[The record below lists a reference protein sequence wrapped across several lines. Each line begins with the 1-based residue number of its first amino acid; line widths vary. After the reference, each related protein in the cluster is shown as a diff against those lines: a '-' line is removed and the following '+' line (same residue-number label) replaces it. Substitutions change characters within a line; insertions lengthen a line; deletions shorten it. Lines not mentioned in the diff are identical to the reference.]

1 MGVVSVQGALAVV
14 AGFVFVSI
22 LIPMLC
28 RPAERMG
35 LLDLPDDRK
44 LHGEP
49 VPMIGGIA
57 MFIAFCAGL
66 LIIPDPLRPYASLV
80 IGMGVLLA
88 TGLVDD
94 ALDIT
99 PASKLI
105 MQLVAATLMVS
116 WGEVQV
122 HSLGNL
128 LGAGEIELGE
138 WSIPFTVLCTVFM
151 INAVNM
157 ADGTDGLAGG
167 MVVIILV
174 GLAILG
180 WANGAREAF
189 IVLSLLL
196 AAVAMGFLLFNMRT
210 PWRKRASVFM
220 GDAGSMMLGF
230 AIAWLAI
237 FVSQRPDASVYPIS
251 IAWLLVLPVTDL
263 VSSYFRRLMRGQSP
277 FSADSEHLHHALLRG
292 GVPVGGI
299 VAIMLTIQVAF
310 SVIGFVGWKLGWAEY
325 WLAIG
330 LGLVFAVHYGLSIR
344 AWKLMKWI
352 KTMGFGR
359 TDQ

>member
-1 MGVVSVQGALAVV
+1 MAGVSLQGMLAVV

-28 RPAERMG
+28 RPAERLG
-35 LLDLPDDRK
+35 LLDLPDKRK
-44 LHGEP
+44 IHGEP
-49 VPMIGGIA
+49 VPMIGGVA

-80 IGMGVLLA
+80 IGMGILLA

-105 MQLVAATLMVS
+105 MQLVAVTLMVS

-128 LGAGEIELGE
+128 LGAGPIELGE
-138 WSIPFTVLCTVFM
+138 WSIPFTALCTIFM
-151 INAVNM
+151 INGLNM

-167 MVVIILV
+167 MAVIMLASL
-174 GLAILG
+174 GLFG
-180 WANGAREAF
+180 WTNGAREAYIIIAF
-189 IVLSLLL
+189 LL
-196 AAVAMGFLLFNMRT
+196 AAVTVGFLLFNMRT

-230 AIAWLAI
+230 AITWLAI
-237 FVSQRPDASVYPIS
+237 HVSQREGATVYPIA
-251 IAWLLVLPVTDL
+251 IAWLLLLPVTDL
-263 VSSYFRRLMRGQSP
+263 VSSYFRRLLRGQSP
-277 FSADSEHLHHALLRG
+277 FSADNEHLHHALLRAG
-292 GVPVGGI
+292 ISVGTI
-299 VAIMLTIQVAF
+299 VAWMLAIHVLFAG
-310 SVIGFVGWKLGWAEY
+310 IGYVGWRSEWPEY
-325 WLAIG
+325 WLAVG
-330 LGLVFAVHYGLSIR
+330 LGAVFVIHYALSMR
-344 AWKLMKWI
+344 AWRLMRWLKSRGVSQE
-352 KTMGFGR
+352 K
-359 TDQ
+359 